1 MLIAACTPTVQR
13 AQHIPLQ
20 YAGPHFDAAAHHFYS
35 FDGTALGLS
44 AWEPANGEEPWA
56 VIIGLHGM
64 NDYGEANFYL
74 AGPWF
79 AERGVATYAY
89 DARGMGRSPDR
100 GVWGGERLMTE
111 DLRTAIRVARRD
123 HPNATIAVVGESMGA
138 ATAMVALGSP
148 QGLNADRVVLVAPAV
163 WGWST
168 MPNAYAFTLWTTAHV
183 FPWQPVQPPRGV
195 VRHIAPSDNVEMLRH
210 IGRDPNMLFTTRI
223 DALYGLVNLME
234 DAANAA
240 PRMRGDVAF
249 LYGAH
254 DQVVPRPSAI
264 SAARRLPAGVR
275 TGLYPDGYHLMLR
288 DLHREVVYADIL
300 AFLRDPH
307 APFPSG
313 VQPLLPP
320 ARRMAEAG
328 AAQANH

>member
-1 MLIAACTPTVQR
+1 MFALAACTPTI
-13 AQHIPLQ
+13 QHAHRIPLQ
-20 YAGPHFDAAAHHFYS
+20 FDGPRFDVAAHRFYS
-35 FDGTALGLS
+35 FDGAPLGLS
-44 AWEPANGEEPWA
+44 AWTPADEQEPWA

-79 AERGVATYAY
+79 AERGVAVYAY
-89 DARGMGRSPDR
+89 DARGQGRSPDR

-111 DLRTAIRVARRD
+111 DLRTAVSVARRA
-123 HPNATIAVVGESMGA
+123 HPNAVIAVVGESMGA
-138 ATAMVALGSP
+138 ATAMVTFGSDNPP
-148 QGLNADRVVLVAPAV
+148 QADRVVLVSPAV

-168 MPNAYAFTLWTTAHV
+168 MPDAYALTLWTSAHM

-195 VRHIAPSDNVEMLRH
+195 ARHIAPSDNIEMLRH

-234 DAANAA
+234 HAAQAA
-240 PRMRGDVAF
+240 PRMTGDVAY

-254 DQVVPRPSAI
+254 DQVVPRASAVA
-264 SAARRLPAGVR
+264 AARRLPATAR

-300 AFLRDPH
+300 SFIRDPK

-313 VQPLLPP
+313 APPLTE
-320 ARRMAEAG
+320 RRV
-328 AAQANH
+328 AQAANR